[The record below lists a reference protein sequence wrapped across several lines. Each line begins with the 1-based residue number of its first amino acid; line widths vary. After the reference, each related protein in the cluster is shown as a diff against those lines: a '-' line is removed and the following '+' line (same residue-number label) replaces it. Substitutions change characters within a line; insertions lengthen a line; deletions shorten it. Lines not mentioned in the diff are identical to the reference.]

1 MGPEERGGWSLSRI
15 LVVEDEILV
24 REALGRALSQHEV
37 FEIASLALFPENL
50 ELRDDSLDLVLLDL
64 KSSHDPEAELTLRAL
79 PQFRRRF
86 PRAEIWVQSGSDD
99 LSLMR
104 ASIRAGAQRFLLK
117 EHLFAELP
125 LVLGSLEERAA
136 HREKLAQVLIG
147 SSLLTRRLREDL
159 LSLASSDLDVLLEGE
174 SGSGKELCAAAL
186 SESLVAV
193 NVAALP
199 VDLFEAELFGFEKG
213 AFSGAHNAKEGFFEA
228 ASGGALFLDEI
239 QSLKPELQ
247 VKLLRVL
254 ETRKFRRL
262 GSTREREFS
271 GRLICAAN
279 VTLSEKVARG
289 QFREDLYHRIAPVTV
304 RVPPLRLRK
313 EDVRELASV
322 FLRECD
328 VKSQRRWDE
337 DALVY
342 MESYDWPGNVRELK
356 GLVRSLCARVPY
368 PVLGRAEVEAHLSRW
383 ERVEGVS
390 PPPSEVFQVSLSEG
404 LDANLAKLEEW
415 ILRKTLESMAGLKAQ
430 ERLGLKRSRY
440 YERLK
445 HYGLI
450 KETEEQ

>member
-1 MGPEERGGWSLSRI
+1 LSRI
-15 LVVEDEILV
+15 LVVEDEPLV
-24 REALGRALSQHEV
+24 REALSRALSQHEV
-37 FEIASLALFPENL
+37 VEIASLALFPANL
-50 ELRDDSLDLVLLDL
+50 KLSDDSLDLVLLDL
-64 KSSHDPEAELTLRAL
+64 KSSHDPEAVLTLRAL
-79 PQFRRRF
+79 PQFRCRF

-99 LSLMR
+99 LGLMR
-104 ASIRAGAQRFLLK
+104 ACIRAGAQRFLLK
-117 EHLFAELP
+117 EHLFSELP
-125 LVLGSLEERAA
+125 LVLGSLEERVER
-136 HREKLAQVLIG
+136 REKLAQVLIG
-147 SSLLTRRLREDL
+147 SSPLTRRLREDL
-159 LSLASSDLDVLLEGE
+159 VSLATGELDVLIEGE

-186 SESLVAV
+186 AESLVAV
-193 NVAALP
+193 NIAALP
-199 VDLFEAELFGFEKG
+199 AELFEAELFGYEKG
-213 AFSGAHNAKEGFFEA
+213 AFSGAHAAKEGFFEA
-228 ASGGALFLDEI
+228 AAGGALFLDEI

-254 ETRKFRRL
+254 ETRKYRRL
-262 GSTREREFS
+262 GSTRERDFT

-289 QFREDLYHRIAPVTV
+289 EFREDLYHRIAPITV

-313 EDVRELASV
+313 EDVRELARV
-322 FLRECD
+322 FLAEHD

-337 DALVY
+337 DALVF
-342 MESYDWPGNVRELK
+342 MENYDWPGNVRELK

-383 ERVEGVS
+383 EKSEEAS
-390 PPPSEVFQVSLSEG
+390 PALSEVFRVDLSEG

-415 ILRKTLESMAGLKAQ
+415 MLRKTLESVSGIEAQ

-450 KETEEQ
+450 KETEDQ